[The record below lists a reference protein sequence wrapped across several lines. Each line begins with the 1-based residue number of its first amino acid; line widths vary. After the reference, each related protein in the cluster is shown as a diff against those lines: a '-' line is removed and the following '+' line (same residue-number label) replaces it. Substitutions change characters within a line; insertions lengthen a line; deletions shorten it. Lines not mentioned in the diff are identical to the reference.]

1 MSWFGY
7 LGHRLMGL
15 YAAKGAVVLAAR
27 LRLGNAAARLLLHM
41 ALECWDEDTPDGR
54 LGRRYFG
61 GREMSAIALGYLAPE
76 NGSAA
81 AYQAVKRA
89 ISELLEKG
97 AIVRVRAGGRGL
109 PAEYELLVASV
120 RSAPGSGRPVDNAV
134 VLPFHGRA
142 QGDADRTPQGVAHRT
157 P

>member
-1 MSWFGY
+1 
-7 LGHRLMGL
+7 MGL

-61 GREMSAIALGYLAPE
+61 GREMSAIALGYSAPE

-81 AYQAVKRA
+81 AHQAVKRA
-89 ISELLEKG
+89 ITELLEKG

-109 PAEYELLVASV
+109 PAEYELLVI
-120 RSAPGSGRPVDNAV
+120 SARPVPGYPQAVDNAMI
-134 VLPFHGRA
+134 LPFHGRA